1 MRIEDKGNISNFE
14 NVKDVQKK
22 DDVKKQQVSKQI
34 NKSEPKGDAISIS
47 SEAYDTAKKLDQLKE
62 MPDVREEK
70 VSALKKEV
78 DSGTYNVA
86 GKEVAEKI
94 VNSAINGTF

>member
-22 DDVKKQQVSKQI
+22 EDMKKQQSSKQVSS
-34 NKSEPKGDAISIS
+34 SELKGDSLNISN
-47 SEAYDTAKKLDQLKE
+47 EAYSTAKKVDQLKE

-70 VSALKKEV
+70 VSALKREI

-94 VNSAINGTF
+94 VNNAINDTF

>member
-1 MRIEDKGNISNFE
+1 MRIEDKGNIGNFE

-22 DDVKKQQVSKQI
+22 EEVKKQQTSKQI
-34 NKSEPKGDAISIS
+34 NSSETKGDSLNISN
-47 SEAYDTAKKLDQLKE
+47 EAYNTAKKLDQLKG

-70 VSALKKEV
+70 ISALKKEI
-78 DSGTYNVA
+78 DNGTYNVG

-94 VNSAINGTF
+94 VNNAINGTF

>member
-22 DDVKKQQVSKQI
+22 EEVKKQQPTKQI
-34 NKSEPKGDAISIS
+34 TGSELKGDSLNISN
-47 SEAYDTAKKLDQLKE
+47 EAYNTAKKLDQLKE

-70 VSALKKEV
+70 VNALKREI

-94 VNSAINGTF
+94 VNNAINDTF

>member
-22 DDVKKQQVSKQI
+22 EDIKKQQSSKQVSS
-34 NKSEPKGDAISIS
+34 SELKGDSLNISN
-47 SEAYDTAKKLDQLKE
+47 EAYSTAKKADQLKE

-70 VSALKKEV
+70 VSALKREI
-78 DSGTYNVA
+78 DNGTYNVA

-94 VNSAINGTF
+94 VNNAINDTF